1 MLSTPILV
9 LVVDDAPDTLSL
21 INDVLE
27 AEGMVT
33 LVALEGCQALRI
45 AHKMR
50 PDIVLLDALMPSL
63 DGFETCREMKRSP
76 ELSTIPVIFMTG
88 LSDTQSIVNAFEA
101 GGVDYITKPVNPIE
115 LIARVKVH
123 LANARITRS
132 AQTALDSAGQNIC
145 AVNSQGVLLW
155 STPQV
160 TRILEK
166 SGIADWSKATL
177 QTTLRDWLQHG
188 PTDGARCIVK
198 TPAGSL
204 SFVCLGQSNA
214 QEILLRI
221 INDEQP
227 DEVALLRAQY
237 QLTQREAEVL
247 VWVAKGKTNREIA
260 QILDLSPRT
269 VNKHLEQVFKKVGV
283 ENRTS
288 AASRAAGTLQKCRG
302 Y

>member
-1 MLSTPILV
+1 MLDTPTLV
-9 LVVDDAPDTLSL
+9 LVVDDAPDTLSM

-33 LVALEGCQALRI
+33 LVALEGTQALRI

-50 PDIVLLDALMPSL
+50 PDIILLDALMPSMN
-63 DGFETCREMKRSP
+63 GFDTCQALKRSP
-76 ELSTIPVIFMTG
+76 DLSSIPVIFMTG
-88 LSDTQSIVNAFEA
+88 LSDTESIVKAFEA
-101 GGVDYITKPVNPIE
+101 GGVDYVTKPVNPIE

-145 AVNSQGVLLW
+145 AVNNRGALLW
-155 STPQV
+155 ATPQI

-166 SGIADWSKATL
+166 YGIADWHSTPL
-177 QTTLRDWLQHG
+177 QSSLLEWLQHE
-188 PTDGARCIVK
+188 PEDGARCTVK
-198 TPAGSL
+198 LSTCSL
-204 SFVCLGQSNA
+204 TFIRIGQSSTP
-214 QEILLRI
+214 EILLRML
-221 INDEQP
+221 NDEQP

-247 VWVAKGKTNREIA
+247 VWIAKGKTNREIA

-269 VNKHLEQVFKKVGV
+269 INKHLEQVFKKVGV

-288 AASRAAGTLQKCRG
+288 AASRAVGALQKSRG